1 MPKADQKIC
10 LNYLAKTNQ
19 KKCPSY
25 VQAIYKICLKY
36 DQDMDKISPRL
47 AHNKPNI
54 CQGYD

>member
-19 KKCPSY
+19 KK
-25 VQAIYKICLKY
+25 CLKY